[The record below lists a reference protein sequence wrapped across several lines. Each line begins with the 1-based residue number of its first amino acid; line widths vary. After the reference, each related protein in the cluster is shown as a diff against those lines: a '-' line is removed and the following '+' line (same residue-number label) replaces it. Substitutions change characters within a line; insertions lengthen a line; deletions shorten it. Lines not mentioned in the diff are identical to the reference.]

1 VGIVRKRLAWLAALA
16 AIATAAV
23 AALPFASQAATAAS
37 VTLSPGSFALIN
49 GTPAAAIS
57 FPAATLNG
65 TSQAVTD
72 PLAVDVGDATGS
84 GSGWNLTAA
93 STTFKSG
100 ANALPTTATTI
111 QSAPTA
117 SCDTGAAGCT
127 TATTTVSY
135 PYTLPAATVAPTATK
150 LFNAVANTGM
160 GNQTFSPTWTLSIPS
175 NAVAGGTAYTS
186 TWTFSFVSGP

>member
-1 VGIVRKRLAWLAALA
+1 MGIVRTRLVWLVALA
-16 AIATAAV
+16 AIATATV

-37 VTLSPGSFALIN
+37 VTVSAGGFALLN

-57 FPAATLNG
+57 FPPATLNG

-72 PLAVDVGDATGS
+72 PLAVDIGDATGS
-84 GSGWNLTAA
+84 GSGWNVTAA

-175 NAVAGGTAYTS
+175 NAVASGTAYTS
-186 TWTFSFVSGP
+186 TWTFSLVSGP